1 MILITSSIHSASR
14 RLTISRL
21 APSVQNL
28 SSLAWAVE
36 LVTGTVTLLAR
47 AGMGADK
54 HFMEPPHEDINF

>member
-1 MILITSSIHSASR
+1 MILLTSSIHSASS

-28 SSLAWAVE
+28 SSLAWAVWQ
-36 LVTGTVTLLAR
+36 LVTVTLLAR